1 MRFMAHGM
9 QKVLPC
15 AVDHGLSGLQKA
27 DGSDSLQSLKSLGRA
42 GPIVSALGISQTV
55 RDNMLPN
62 TPLFDLPGSNWM
74 QTSKL
79 QRLQWGETKRHFK
92 GTNSKEYRTLTP
104 KTPLLGTF
112 ALPGSIMRPLSK
124 SHCPGSCQPDCCQG

>member
-15 AVDHGLSGLQKA
+15 AVIHGPSGLQRA

-74 QTSKL
+74 QASKL
-79 QRLQWGETKRHFK
+79 QSLQWGETKRHFK

-112 ALPGSIMRPLSK
+112 CTARVNHGTLE
-124 SHCPGSCQPDCCQG
+124 

>member
-15 AVDHGLSGLQKA
+15 AVVHGLSGLQKA

-74 QTSKL
+74 QASKL
-79 QRLQWGETKRHFK
+79 QRLQWGETKRHL
-92 GTNSKEYRTLTP
+92 KE
-104 KTPLLGTF
+104 
-112 ALPGSIMRPLSK
+112 SIAK
-124 SHCPGSCQPDCCQG
+124 STGL